1 MLVIGYRLARKLRCW
16 FNRDIYRKIYEA
28 QSALF
33 PVNEAVGDGPYDL
46 IGQLE
51 LNLLRGEGLA
61 PEHTLLDLGC
71 GNGRLAVH
79 AVPYLHAGAYCGVD
93 VSARLLQ
100 QAAERVRVGARGGAA
115 GPRGGC
121 RVSWCR
127 QRGQRIALPA
137 HSVDFACVFSV
148 FTHLEHEDTYNY
160 LLELS
165 RVVRPGGKVIFSCL
179 PLDLPVAADFF
190 RQQAALEFGRRW
202 AQVRNIV
209 TSRDLMEAIGRL
221 AGWQVVRWYA
231 GNEANIPDQHGQLHA
246 LGQSSCVLGKPA
258 IG

>member
-1 MLVIGYRLARKLRCW
+1 MSRRGYCGKPPSGSLAVAAWLAR
-16 FNRDIYRKIYEA
+16 A
-28 QSALF
+28 A
-33 PVNEAVGDGPYDL
+33 A
-46 IGQLE
+46 
-51 LNLLRGEGLA
+51 
-61 PEHTLLDLGC
+61 
-71 GNGRLAVH
+71 
-79 AVPYLHAGAYCGVD
+79 AG
-93 VSARLLQ
+93 S
-100 QAAERVRVGARGGAA
+100 VGAGSVA
-115 GPRGGC
+115 
-121 RVSWCR
+121 SS
-127 QRGQRIALPA
+127 IALPA
-137 HSVDFACVFSV
+137 NSVDFACVFSV

-209 TSRDLMEAIGRL
+209 TSRDLMEAIARL

-231 GNEANIPDQHGQLHA
+231 GNEANIPDHHGQLHA